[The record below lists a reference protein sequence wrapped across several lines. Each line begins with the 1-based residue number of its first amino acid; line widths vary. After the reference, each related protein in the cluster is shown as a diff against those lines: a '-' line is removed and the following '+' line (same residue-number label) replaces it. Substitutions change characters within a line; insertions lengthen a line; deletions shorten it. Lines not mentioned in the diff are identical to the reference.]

1 MSRARVL
8 ASKSLFILRF
18 VGFLGALVLY
28 KFCME
33 APFYAYS
40 YAHGKVFNKG
50 VNLTPKA
57 TLVYVHGLRPFLHN
71 TNFTS
76 GAGCTGV
83 KCHYGYRA
91 SIRNFAIQLEKHGF
105 ECIREPERVMATIW
119 AVEAEVNNGGFD
131 QLFYNSAGDIS
142 FYASIALKSIG
153 ADSMARIAE
162 EALSIFGSTGAPRD
176 CRERQE
182 ILISFGEK
190 YEDKLEAL
198 DLEFTEYPDDVQ
210 ELMEA
215 YVEINF

>member
-1 MSRARVL
+1 MAFGHFCTTPTSLRAQVAPAL
-8 ASKSLFILRF
+8 NVIMDIEQAFEISLL
-18 VGFLGALVLY
+18 
-28 KFCME
+28 
-33 APFYAYS
+33 
-40 YAHGKVFNKG
+40 
-50 VNLTPKA
+50 
-57 TLVYVHGLRPFLHN
+57 
-71 TNFTS
+71 
-76 GAGCTGV
+76 
-83 KCHYGYRA
+83 
-91 SIRNFAIQLEKHGF
+91 QLEKHGF

-162 EALSIFGSTGAPRD
+162 EALSIFGSSGAPRD